1 MYNVSISDW
10 ITAIIPPIFMA
21 IGRFSQISSVE
32 EDRINKPFR
41 PIPSGLITIRDAKHR
56 LVAISFIF
64 PVTAYII
71 GGLPLLFLCFMWQ
84 AWVIFNELLNLGKNA
99 FYKNFFSAF
108 GTWIQLVGSYYIII
122 GTNLKIFELLNSE
135 LNIFKLGIC
144 FFVMTTA
151 QVQDLRDQK
160 GDKFVGRKTLPLLI
174 GDNICRWFTIL
185 MLIISLLVIRY
196 ISNNFLQVIVEKNFE
211 ANINNGFVPY
221 EFGIIE
227 FILIALNVSS
237 CIRLFIYRQPKQ
249 DNITY
254 QRWYGGFYCMLF
266 LYYGMRINEHIKL
279 E

>member
-1 MYNVSISDW
+1 MKVLIHKAHEFKSNDKTIIKALSLLRVIRHEILIMYNVSISDW
-10 ITAIIPPIFMA
+10 MTAIIPPLFMA
-21 IGRFSQISSVE
+21 IVE

-41 PIPSGLITIRDAKHR
+41 PIPSGLITIKDAKHR

-64 PVTAYII
+64 PVMAYII
-71 GGLPLLFLCFMWQ
+71 GGLQLLFLCFMWQ
-84 AWVIFNELLNLGKNA
+84 AWVIFNEVFKLGKNA

-108 GTWIQLVGSYYIII
+108 GTWISLVSCYYIII
-122 GTNLKIFELLNSE
+122 GTNLRIFELLNSE

-144 FFVMTTA
+144 FFVMTTT

-174 GDNICRWFTIL
+174 GDNIF
-185 MLIISLLVIRY
+185 
-196 ISNNFLQVIVEKNFE
+196 EKNFE

-254 QRWYGGFYCMLF
+254 QKWYCGFYCTSST
-266 LYYGMRINEHIKL
+266 NNA
-279 E
+279 